1 MSCFGRMS
9 HEICHLQVVL
19 NVGIPSK
26 NYIKDKVFHSRVS
39 NLGLKM
45 VRGNVDIRKN
55 INELQGE
62 NIVKGTIWMVIVT
75 SFLDCGYTLKS
86 KALFNNKL

>member
-1 MSCFGRMS
+1 M
-9 HEICHLQVVL
+9 
-19 NVGIPSK
+19 
-26 NYIKDKVFHSRVS
+26 S

-75 SFLDCGYTLKS
+75 SFLHCGCT
-86 KALFNNKL
+86 